1 MPENVIETAAL
12 YTNQKG
18 QPVTHTSYSSRQ
30 TYKHCPRQ
38 FQLERVEGW
47 SDKLRRAAPEF
58 GKAIEAAVQHFE
70 ATGRAAGEGIAKF
83 AELWEQATH
92 SEYFKEW
99 EYTDSEVSWEQLMN
113 TGKDLLLLYQ
123 IRAPFLPIS
132 TTPKAL
138 WQQSVRKKLFPGT
151 HLDKLENKAI
161 LDIFSFPRWDHP
173 LLPNL
178 EFGPCNECTWKSING
193 VTSELVHICTQHSTR
208 SLIID
213 VKTSGMDLDT
223 ELIALD
229 PQLSEYAWQL
239 RVPDVAFL
247 WFVKKSPDWKKGSRV
262 TLVEDA
268 GDYHAGFELLVL
280 YDWAVDKTDT
290 VVLGTQEVMAAY
302 NQVSKDAA
310 GKTLTGN
317 ALKAVKLNF
326 IATPGVVHVLP
337 SVFTKQRL
345 QFAAARLT
353 QQQMDETGRSVAQ
366 TTVEMLR
373 ANQEQFWPQLAGVR
387 FPNQKC
393 NFCSMRHICLGNVA
407 KRDELLSKRGEEWL
421 DAKWE
426 AEEAG
431 A

>member
-1 MPENVIETAAL
+1 MPEVEAAAL
-12 YTNQKG
+12 YTNTKG

-30 TYKHCPRQ
+30 TFKHCPRQ
-38 FQLERVEGW
+38 FQLERIEGW
-47 SDKLRRAAPEF
+47 SDKVHKAAPKF
-58 GKAIEAAVQHFE
+58 GTAVEAAVQHYE
-70 ATGRAAGEGIAKF
+70 AAGRTAGEGIAKF
-83 AELWEQATH
+83 AELWEKAKLEEH
-92 SEYFKEW
+92 FSEW
-99 EYTDSEVSWEQLMN
+99 EYTDSEVSWEQLLN
-113 TGKDLLLLYQ
+113 TGKDLLHLYE
-123 IRAPFLPIS
+123 IRAPYLPIS
-132 TTPKAL
+132 TQPKAL

-173 LLPNL
+173 LLPKIDPPNGPAL
-178 EFGPCNECTWKSING
+178 LGEF
-193 VTSELVHICTQHSTR
+193 TR
-208 SLIID
+208 SLIVD
-213 VKTSGMDLDT
+213 MKTSGMDLDT

-229 PQLSEYAWQL
+229 PQLAEYAWQL
-239 RVPDVAFL
+239 RVQDVAFL

-262 TLVEDA
+262 TLLEDV

-280 YDWAVDKTDT
+280 YDWAIDKTDT
-290 VVLGTQEVMAAY
+290 VVLGTPEVMAAY

-353 QQQMDETGRSVAQ
+353 QQQLDDTGRSVAQ
-366 TTVEMLR
+366 TTVEQLR
-373 ANQEQFWPQLAGVR
+373 ANSEQFWPQLAGVR

-393 NFCSMRHICLGNVA
+393 TFCAMRWLCLGNA
-407 KRDELLSKRGEEWL
+407 EKRDQFLTKRGEEWL

-426 AEEAG
+426 AEEAQ
-431 A
+431 